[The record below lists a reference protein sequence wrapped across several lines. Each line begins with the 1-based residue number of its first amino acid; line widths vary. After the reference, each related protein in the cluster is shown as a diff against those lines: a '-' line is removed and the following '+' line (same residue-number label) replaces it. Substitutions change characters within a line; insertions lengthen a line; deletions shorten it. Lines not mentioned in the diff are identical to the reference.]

1 MSYSMN
7 IEVNEFP
14 FQFGRMAYQT
24 PSIGIFID
32 FSNVKIKEAIET
44 GNENFY
50 NAIKSVL
57 SQGDEIDALY
67 EMTNFEHYALQ
78 GHGWRA
84 LTEYYDFASLEKF
97 KFQAELVLAS
107 KHANEEQLRVAR
119 TIIDVLNGTYKFPP
133 PPERSPEEKAKA
145 AFERKK
151 PKLKLK
157 LTIDRGYKCDQCGN
171 STENSLCLI
180 RRDNSILNYEI
191 DNLVLR
197 CRKCMNKMRSKQ

>member
-1 MSYSMN
+1 
-7 IEVNEFP
+7 
-14 FQFGRMAYQT
+14 
-24 PSIGIFID
+24 
-32 FSNVKIKEAIET
+32 
-44 GNENFY
+44 
-50 NAIKSVL
+50 
-57 SQGDEIDALY
+57 
-67 EMTNFEHYALQ
+67 
-78 GHGWRA
+78 
-84 LTEYYDFASLEKF
+84 
-97 KFQAELVLAS
+97 
-107 KHANEEQLRVAR
+107 
-119 TIIDVLNGTYKFPP
+119 
-133 PPERSPEEKAKA
+133 AKA